1 MIYVMSDIH
10 GEYEK
15 YEAMLKQIHFSD
27 QDTLYVLGDVIDRG
41 RDGLKTMLDMMQR
54 PNVIALIGNH
64 EWMAARCLPWLQREI
79 TEEFLQQLQEEQI
92 QALSLWLNNGAMTT
106 IAEFQRLSD
115 PQRTAVLDY
124 MMNLI
129 PYAIVLADDRRY
141 LLVHAGLGGFEPEKA
156 LTDYTLEE
164 LVWERPALS
173 TRYFDDDRSWV
184 IVGHTPT
191 LSISGKAEIC
201 RGEQLIMI
209 DCGAVYPDGRL
220 ACLCLDTMEVFYVG

>member
-79 TEEFLQQLQEEQI
+79 TEEFLRQLQEEKI

-115 PQRTAVLDY
+115 SQRTAVLDY
-124 MMNLI
+124 MMDLI
-129 PYAIVLADDRRY
+129 PYAIVLVDDRRY
-141 LLVHAGLGGFEPEKA
+141 LLVHAGLCGKRGRDAAQIPNFLPLICGKSNPSQMISDSSSS
-156 LTDYTLEE
+156 L
-164 LVWERPALS
+164 RPAC
-173 TRYFDDDRSWV
+173 
-184 IVGHTPT
+184 
-191 LSISGKAEIC
+191 ISSA
-201 RGEQLIMI
+201 
-209 DCGAVYPDGRL
+209 
-220 ACLCLDTMEVFYVG
+220 T

>member
-15 YEAMLKQIHFSD
+15 YEAMLKQIHLSD

-124 MMNLI
+124 MMDLI

-209 DCGAVYPDGRL
+209 DCGAVYPGGRL